1 MRHENLTL
9 YTKLICIAL
18 LCEYGN
24 VNSNTAICHLCISDF
39 ILKQRFFATPSA
51 IYSTFVSKPARAMK
65 AYS

>member
-18 LCEYGN
+18 LCEYVN

-51 IYSTFVSKPARAMK
+51 KILDFRIK
-65 AYS
+65 ACTCNESL